1 MPGSQRLGTPEGRY
15 LHDWRDHN
23 LGVAYESVELN
34 PTPDLDLSKVGAWVN
49 YFEGKVSPVHGVVV
63 VLFNG
68 QSSFG
73 EFTVTAPGGNK
84 AGEKDKRD
92 QSRYWVRL
100 NLADLVKSGTK
111 FCPTGAAQ

>member
-1 MPGSQRLGTPEGRY
+1 MLFRS
-15 LHDWRDHN
+15 
-23 LGVAYESVELN
+23 ESVELN